1 MISSQVYKCCI
12 AFLVIFSLTIS
23 FSYAQKNVTLNGVV
37 KSAASGET
45 LIGASI
51 KVTGSETLST
61 STNAYGFYSLNIPEG
76 NYKIEVSYIGY
87 SAAMKQ
93 VAIKGNL
100 KEDFNLEEFNNLNEV
115 VITSVRRN
123 ENVIKAQMG

>member
-1 MISSQVYKCCI
+1 MIYPQVYKVCI
-12 AFLVIFSLTIS
+12 AFFIIFFLTIAI
-23 FSYAQKNVTLNGVV
+23 SYAQKNYTLNGVV

-51 KVTGSETLST
+51 KVTGATQLST
-61 STNAYGFYSLNIPEG
+61 SSNSYGFYSLSIPEG

-87 SAAMKQ
+87 STFTKQ
-93 VAIKGNL
+93 LVIKANL

-115 VITSVRRN
+115 VITSV
-123 ENVIKAQMG
+123 